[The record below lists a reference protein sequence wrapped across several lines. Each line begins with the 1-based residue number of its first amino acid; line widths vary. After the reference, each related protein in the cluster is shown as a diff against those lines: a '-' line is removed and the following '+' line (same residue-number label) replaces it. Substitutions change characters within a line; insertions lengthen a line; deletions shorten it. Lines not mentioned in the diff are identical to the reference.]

1 VSRTSMPETQRP
13 TKSRIRSV
21 DILRGL
27 VTAIMVL
34 DHVREF
40 VNADA
45 FVFSP
50 TDLSKTTTALFF
62 TRWVTHFCAPV
73 FVFLAGTSIY
83 LQLMNGKTPREL
95 SRFLFT
101 RGLWLIVLEFTVIR
115 FAVFFNFDYSFLGF
129 AEVIW
134 IFGVSMIMLAG
145 MIFLPLRVIAVIGL
159 VMVAGHNLLDG
170 LTIPPAIS
178 FAGTPPP
185 DFLQSMWLFLHQQGM
200 VHLGDATKVFV
211 AYPLIPWIGVM
222 ALGYVV
228 GSLYAME
235 SEKRRRILLR
245 LGIVTTLCFVILRAV
260 NIYGDPSPWSAQ
272 PSALFT
278 FLSFLNTTKYPVS
291 LQFLLMTLGPAM
303 LVLYATDRSQS
314 DNRLAKFLIT
324 YGRVPLFFFILQM
337 FYAHAAGVVLG
348 YAAGQ
353 DAGFLFTNF
362 PFAAGIQVPAGFG
375 FPLWTAYAVW
385 IVGLV
390 LLYPLC
396 AWYGKVKRNS
406 RHWAFSYL

>member
-1 VSRTSMPETQRP
+1 MPETSRP
-13 TKSRIRSV
+13 AKSRIQSV

-27 VTAIMVL
+27 VMSIMVL

-50 TDLSKTTTALFF
+50 TDLTKTSTALFF
-62 TRWVTHFCAPV
+62 TRWVTHFCAPT
-73 FVFLAGTSIY
+73 FVFLSGVSIY
-83 LQLMNGKTPREL
+83 LQRMNGKTNREL
-95 SRFLFT
+95 SCFLFT
-101 RGLWLIVLEFTVIR
+101 RGLWLIFVEFTVIR
-115 FAVFFNFDYSFLGF
+115 FAVFFNFDYSFLGL

-134 IFGVSMIMLAG
+134 IFGVSMILLSA
-145 MIFLPLRVIAVIGL
+145 MIFLPLRVVAVIGL

-170 LTIPPAIS
+170 IRIPPEIA

-185 DFLQSMWLFLHQQGM
+185 DLLQSVWIFLHQPGM
-200 VHLGDATKVFV
+200 VLFDGVTKVFA
-211 AYPLIPWIGVM
+211 AYPLIPWTGVM
-222 ALGYVV
+222 ALGYSV
-228 GSLYAME
+228 GSLYEME

-245 LGIVTTLCFVILRAV
+245 LGIVTTLLFVVLRAI
-260 NIYGDPSPWSAQ
+260 NIYGDPSPWSTQ
-272 PSALFT
+272 SSTFFT

-303 LVLYATDRSQS
+303 LVLYAADRSKAE
-314 DNRLAKFLIT
+314 NWFTKILIV
-324 YGRVPLFFFILQM
+324 YGRVPFFFFTLQM
-337 FYAHAAGVVLG
+337 FYAHAAGVILG

-362 PFAAGIQVPAGFG
+362 PFAANVQPPSGFG
-375 FPLWTAYAVW
+375 FPLWTAHVVW
-385 IVGLV
+385 IAGLV
-390 LLYPLC
+390 ILYPLC